1 MKNPR
6 NGNNSLDGSVNFKKK
21 LNMKTSIKW
30 KK

>member
-21 LNMKTSIKW
+21 LNMKTSIK
-30 KK
+30 